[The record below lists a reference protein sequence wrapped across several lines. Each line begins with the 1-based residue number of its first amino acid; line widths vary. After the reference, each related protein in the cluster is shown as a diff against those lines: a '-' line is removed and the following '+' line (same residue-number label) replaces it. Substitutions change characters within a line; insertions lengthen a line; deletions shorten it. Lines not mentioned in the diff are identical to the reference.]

1 MQRVRGCKCTAR
13 LPASS
18 RQRKVRAVCEPREP
32 PPIGCRFGRLLHMH
46 KPLTSRLRLAACC
59 FVGTICEVLLVGRP
73 PGHGRPDTLRVRR
86 FDVGSD
92 GALHRAR
99 PAQRY
104 ALALLNESAKSK
116 PSGRRGRPSGEK
128 YEPTRWPF
136 NSGESNA
143 RLDGSGVWA
152 AGADVK
158 SVTTIRIRREH
169 CSPAGG
175 DPRASAK
182 SLVRAWLEVVGDT
195 RTHGAAH
202 HPTRAGFLPS
212 KRQTHYSSIRRCHIS
227 ELLDATVRSCRPPP
241 VAGESGLRG
250 GERREHRDDV
260 LQL

>member
-1 MQRVRGCKCTAR
+1 MAIQ
-13 LPASS
+13 
-18 RQRKVRAVCEPREP
+18 
-32 PPIGCRFGRLLHMH
+32 F
-46 KPLTSRLRLAACC
+46 
-59 FVGTICEVLLVGRP
+59 
-73 PGHGRPDTLRVRR
+73 
-86 FDVGSD
+86 
-92 GALHRAR
+92 
-99 PAQRY
+99 
-104 ALALLNESAKSK
+104 
-116 PSGRRGRPSGEK
+116 
-128 YEPTRWPF
+128 
-136 NSGESNA
+136 GESNA

-260 LQL
+260 LQNCDANGSCDSCFLAARRGSGAIGRWGWWTSRCGCISITRTRFFEANSMANVERWAAGVSAPTYAIDDETAHSRPSRS